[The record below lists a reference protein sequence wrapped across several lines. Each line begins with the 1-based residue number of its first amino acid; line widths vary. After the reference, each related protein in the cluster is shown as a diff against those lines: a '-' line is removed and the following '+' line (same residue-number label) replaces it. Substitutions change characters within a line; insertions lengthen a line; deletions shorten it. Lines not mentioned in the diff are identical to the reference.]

1 MKKFINKYL
10 NQIIIIFA
18 ILLVVFLTTKFSNMF
33 GSNTDWINQHTII
46 PEYFRQTFYQTG
58 KLIPNLALNYGG
70 GQNIFNLSY
79 YGLLSPLI
87 LPSYLL
93 PFISMTTYLT
103 IVNILVVI
111 ASSLLFYTF
120 LKKHN
125 FSNSISLT
133 TTLLFTLSAPLIF
146 QMHRHIMF
154 VNYMPF
160 LIMSLIGVDNLIQ
173 KNKKSLLIISIFLMI
188 MTSYY
193 YSVCGILVVGIY
205 YIYAYLKYYQT
216 FILKIFIKDLL
227 KFIGLIFLPIMM
239 SVILLLPTMYTLLI
253 GRGESE
259 SNYTLLS
266 LLTPYL
272 HIHKI
277 FCGTYAIGLS
287 IIGFI
292 ALIYLF
298 YTKKRHNITIG
309 IISSIILFIPIFRY
323 LLNGGLY
330 LREKCFI
337 PFLPLI
343 AYFIAIF
350 LKDLFNHKFN
360 IKSFIIYIIIICVP
374 LYYFNQS
381 QYCYLILLGFIILLF
396 IYKKYNKSWIIN
408 GYLIIT
414 ALSICIVENLS
425 EDIVSKNEYNKIFNQ
440 ETTNT
445 IKEILNNDKSFYRTN
460 NLDYPTTTVNQIY
473 DNRYLT
479 TNYYSSTYNKNYL
492 DFVRTEF
499 KNSMLD
505 YNYFLISGNKNI
517 LFNSFMGVKYLYSSN
532 NLGLGYTNISNNLY
546 QNELALP
553 IIYGTSNLISLDTYQ
568 TYTYPYNIELLLNS
582 TIIDDNNNLDT
593 TINNNIKEVSLN
605 YQIISNNGV
614 DITKNNNEYIL
625 KVENT
630 GHLKLKL
637 DTPLNNKLLFI
648 DLYGLK
654 ENTCSIDN
662 IEMTINN
669 VSNILTCKT
678 WIYSNKNNTFH
689 FLINDKY
696 LDTLDITLKKGTYN
710 ITDIKT
716 YILDYNSLLEIK
728 NNKTEMIIENIDN
741 DTINGTINLQEDGYL
756 TTTFPYDEGFKIYI
770 DGIESKI
777 EKVNTAFLGTK
788 LEKGYHKITITYH
801 SPWLLAGKIISILGI
816 LIFSIIAIKEHCE
829 KVRSTNE
836 KNKRII

>member
-18 ILLVVFLTTKFSNMF
+18 ILLVVFLTTKFSNIF

-125 FSNSISLT
+125 FSNSVSLT

-146 QMHRHIMF
+146 HMHRHIMF

-160 LIMSLIGVDNLIQ
+160 LIMSFIGVDNLIQ

-205 YIYAYLKYYQT
+205 YIYAYLKHHQT

-239 SVILLLPTMYTLLI
+239 SAILLLPTMYTLLI
-253 GRGESE
+253 GRGESK

-272 HIHKI
+272 RIHKI

-298 YTKKRHNITIG
+298 YTKKRHNIIIG

-396 IYKKYNKSWIIN
+396 IYQKYNKSWIIN

-440 ETTNT
+440 ETNNT

-605 YQIISNNGV
+605 YQIISNDGV

-637 DTPLNNKLLFI
+637 DTQLNNKLLFI

-662 IEMTINN
+662 IEITINN

-696 LDTLDITLKKGTYN
+696 IDTLDITLKKGTYN
-710 ITDIKT
+710 ISDIKT

-728 NNKTEMIIENIDN
+728 NNKTKMIIESIDN

-788 LEKGYHKITITYH
+788 LEKGHHKITITYH

-836 KNKRII
+836 KSKRII